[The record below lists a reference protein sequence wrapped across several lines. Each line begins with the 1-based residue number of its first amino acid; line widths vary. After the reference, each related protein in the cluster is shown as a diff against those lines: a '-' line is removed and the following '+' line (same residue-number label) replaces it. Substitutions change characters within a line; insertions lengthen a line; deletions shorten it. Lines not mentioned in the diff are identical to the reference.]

1 MAEADVNQQVID
13 EITKDLED
21 HLRTTGSTSKEEDA
35 EAADDVPGEGDRESE
50 GDVVESDSDADDD
63 VRKESEER
71 LTGPQKEEL
80 TAKAVEL
87 KEEGNKMFRSE
98 EFVKACQLYSAS
110 LKCCPLSSTS
120 ERSMIYN
127 NRAAAKTKMGR
138 KESAIK

>member
-71 LTGPQKEEL
+71 LTGPQKEVTL
-80 TAKAVEL
+80 PKFVGQQSHYL
-87 KEEGNKMFRSE
+87 KL
-98 EFVKACQLYSAS
+98 V
-110 LKCCPLSSTS
+110 
-120 ERSMIYN
+120 I
-127 NRAAAKTKMGR
+127 
-138 KESAIK
+138 